1 MNRGGNKTPVRGLK
15 SHLFGVWVFF
25 FLFLFVTFIVLLIV
39 FDVIYAENESF
50 YEVLRSTP
58 IWTAAKLSMVTSI
71 ITVIIGMFFAIPIGY
86 ALSRYR
92 FFGHALVDSI
102 VDIPIVFPP
111 LIIGLSL
118 LIFFRI
124 GPGAWLENNGIN
136 FVYQPA
142 GIVLCQFLTS
152 VSFGIRTIETAFNG
166 IDTRLEHVAL
176 TLGCTQWGAFSRVSL
191 PMARNGIIAGAILVW
206 ARAFGIF
213 GPLMVFVGA
222 VRMRTEVLPT
232 TIYLEQSIGNIEVA
246 LAVSVIMIA
255 IATIALVGIRLLGS
269 RIEFW

>member
-1 MNRGGNKTPVRGLK
+1 MK
-15 SHLFGVWVFF
+15 SFHEALH
-25 FLFLFVTFIVLLIV
+25 
-39 FDVIYAENESF
+39 SS
-50 YEVLRSTP
+50 EVLA
-58 IWTAAKLSMVTSI
+58 AAKLSLVTSI
-71 ITVIIGMFFAIPIGY
+71 TTVIIGMLFAIPIGY

-92 FFGHALVDSI
+92 FPGHVLVDSI
-102 VDIPIVFPP
+102 VDLPIVFPP

-118 LIFFRI
+118 LIFFQT
-124 GPGAWLENNGIN
+124 GPGAWLEEHGIR

-152 VSFGIRTIETAFNG
+152 VSFGIRTINTAFDG
-166 IDTRLEHVAL
+166 IDPRIEHVAL
-176 TLGCTQWGAFSRVSL
+176 TLGCTQWGSFFSVAL
-191 PMARNGIIAGAILVW
+191 PMARNGIIAGAILTW

-246 LAVSVIMIA
+246 LAVAVMMIVM
-255 IATIALVGIRLLGS
+255 ATIALVGIRLLSS
-269 RIEFW
+269 RQQF